1 MSLLTDIIAC
11 YAMESNRKLDE
22 TSRKEYR
29 KMNATSKTESMAER
43 RTVDTA
49 GLQAMLSSG
58 RKTAVEIGT
67 AAGARIQVGRR
78 VLWNVRKVQ
87 QYLDSVS
94 E

>member
-1 MSLLTDIIAC
+1 
-11 YAMESNRKLDE
+11 
-22 TSRKEYR
+22 
-29 KMNATSKTESMAER
+29 MNATSKTESMAER

>member
-1 MSLLTDIIAC
+1 MLHYRKQQKNRRSN
-11 YAMESNRKLDE
+11 MERKGHN
-22 TSRKEYR
+22 
-29 KMNATSKTESMAER
+29 KMNATNKIESAAER
-43 RTVDTA
+43 RTVDTV

-78 VLWNVRKVQ
+78 VLWNVKKVQ
-87 QYLDSVS
+87 QYLDAIS

>member
-1 MSLLTDIIAC
+1 
-11 YAMESNRKLDE
+11 
-22 TSRKEYR
+22 
-29 KMNATSKTESMAER
+29 MNATTKVENSAER

-78 VLWNVRKVQ
+78 VLWNVKKVQ
-87 QYLDSVS
+87 QYLDAIS

>member
-1 MSLLTDIIAC
+1 
-11 YAMESNRKLDE
+11 
-22 TSRKEYR
+22 
-29 KMNATSKTESMAER
+29 MNATNKIESAAER
-43 RTVDTA
+43 RTVDTV

-78 VLWNVRKVQ
+78 VLWNVKKVQ
-87 QYLDSVS
+87 QYLDAIS

>member
-1 MSLLTDIIAC
+1 
-11 YAMESNRKLDE
+11 
-22 TSRKEYR
+22 
-29 KMNATSKTESMAER
+29 MNATSKTESMSER

-49 GLQAMLSSG
+49 ELQAMLSSG

-78 VLWNVRKVQ
+78 VLWNVKKVQ
-87 QYLDSVS
+87 QYLDTIS

>member
-1 MSLLTDIIAC
+1 
-11 YAMESNRKLDE
+11 
-22 TSRKEYR
+22 
-29 KMNATSKTESMAER
+29 MNATSKTESMTER

-49 GLQAMLSSG
+49 GLQVMLSSG

-78 VLWNVRKVQ
+78 VLWNVKKVQ
-87 QYLDSVS
+87 QYLDTVS